1 MNKTSQM
8 SPVEIILEQAKQ
20 AVVEGKMTSK
30 AYEEL
35 KTKLYEKQTLS
46 PPKVAIIGK
55 AGVGKS
61 TTINNLFSVV
71 DFIVDT
77 INIDV
82 ADGENGDNFVSDIDT
97 GSVRPIRKRFNLK
110 SGASLDIIDMP
121 GLGDD
126 IEKDEI
132 HERFYHQIL
141 PQCDIV
147 LYIMEAPDRSYS
159 EDQRILRNV
168 VLPSCEDIKQKL
180 VIAINKVDKI
190 GEKDG
195 FLWDV
200 RINLPTREQEN
211 LIDNKLTDVQ
221 KRFSGEFGISKDKI
235 VCYSGLKRYHLKD
248 LLLALTNI
256 NPFIDAMGDADP
268 IDLLPDTYRKKWE
281 IAKKILED

>member
-1 MNKTSQM
+1 MNETTQL
-8 SPVEIILEQAKQ
+8 SPVEIIIEQAQQ
-20 AVVEGKMTSK
+20 AVSEGKMTSETF
-30 AYEEL
+30 EEL
-35 KTKLYEKQTLS
+35 KAKLHEKQTLS

-71 DFIVDT
+71 DFVIDT

-82 ADGENGDNFVSDIDT
+82 ADGENGENYVSDIDT

-110 SGASLDIIDMP
+110 SGACLDIIDMP

-126 IEKDEI
+126 IEKDET
-132 HERFYHQIL
+132 HERFYQQIL

-168 VLPSCEDIKQKL
+168 VLPSCKDIKQKL
-180 VIAINKVDKI
+180 VVAINKVDKI

-195 FLWDV
+195 YLWDI
-200 RINLPTREQEN
+200 RINLPTRDQEV
-211 LIDNKLTDVQ
+211 LIENKLSDVQ

-248 LLLALTNI
+248 LLLALTHI

-268 IDLLPDTYRKKWE
+268 IALMPETYRKKWE
-281 IAKKILED
+281 VAKKILND

>member
-1 MNKTSQM
+1 MNDFKNL
-8 SPVEIILEQAKQ
+8 SPVEIVLKQAKQ
-20 AVVEGKMTSK
+20 AVAEGKMTSA

-35 KTKLYEKQTLS
+35 KTKFHEKQTVS

-71 DFIVDT
+71 DFVIEA

-82 ADGENGDNFVSDIDT
+82 ADGENGENYVSDIDT
-97 GSVRPIRKRFNLK
+97 GSTRPIRKRFNLK
-110 SGASLDIIDMP
+110 SGTCLDIIDMP

-126 IEKDEI
+126 IEKDAV
-132 HERFYHQIL
+132 HEKFYRQIL
-141 PQCDIV
+141 PECDIV

-168 VLPSCEDIKQKL
+168 VLPSCENIKQKL

-195 FLWDV
+195 KLWDI
-200 RINLPTREQEN
+200 RINLPSREQTV
-211 LIDNKLTDVQ
+211 LIENKLSDVQ
-221 KRFSGEFGISKDKI
+221 KRFSGDFGISKDKI
-235 VCYSGLKRYHLKD
+235 VCYSGLKCYHLKD
-248 LLLALTNI
+248 LLLALTTI
-256 NPFIDAMGDADP
+256 NPFIDTTGDKDFSVFW
-268 IDLLPDTYRKKWE
+268 TEETQKKWE
-281 IAKKILED
+281 MAQKILSD